1 MRKKY
6 ILITSILI
14 CLCIALSTYLFG
26 FLHIRKLKRD
36 LNNPIINNSYQNWHS
51 VSLDDNIEIK
61 IPDAWSLKLEE
72 PLTICDSTGTP
83 VAIGLKL
90 KSCSEE
96 QWMNLLRDWSSQTVV
111 SYSNA
116 YFSSNRFGNLASVWW
131 AICEFESGEKG
142 RIVSLKLPYY
152 YDYDYYFCFICDS
165 EMRCD
170 EAEAIAYSMSYNK

>member
-72 PLTICDSTGTP
+72 PLTICDS
-83 VAIGLKL
+83 
-90 KSCSEE
+90 
-96 QWMNLLRDWSSQTVV
+96 
-111 SYSNA
+111 
-116 YFSSNRFGNLASVWW
+116 
-131 AICEFESGEKG
+131 SG
-142 RIVSLKLPYY
+142 
-152 YDYDYYFCFICDS
+152 
-165 EMRCD
+165 D
-170 EAEAIAYSMSYNK
+170 E

>member
-96 QWMNLLRDWSSQTVV
+96 QWMNLLSDCSSQTVV

-170 EAEAIAYSMSYNK
+170 EAEAICISMSYNK